1 MQKSLYG
8 IWLIITLF
16 TTALILFLRHRRTQS
31 WNLTLNETIEL
42 ALSNFGGISGGYLI
56 YQSYSLYDSL
66 SKLVGNEGI
75 IAMFLGGLA
84 SVWFAFGKVKELI
97 QYGSVRLLDRTLSPL
112 FKGVWGILTS
122 LAKPFPW
129 KYEAS

>member
-8 IWLIITLF
+8 IWLIITVL
-16 TTALILFLRHRRTQS
+16 TATLILFSRHRRTQK
-31 WNLTLNETIEL
+31 WNLNLNETIEL

-56 YQSYSLYDSL
+56 YQSYILYDSL
-66 SKLVGNEGI
+66 SKLVGNEGL

-97 QYGSVRLLDRTLSPL
+97 D
-112 FKGVWGILTS
+112 
-122 LAKPFPW
+122 KP
-129 KYEAS
+129 

>member
-8 IWLIITLF
+8 IWSIITIV
-16 TTALILFLRHRRTQS
+16 TATLILFSRHRRTKK

-42 ALSNFGGISGGYLI
+42 ALSNFGGISGGYLV
-56 YQSYSLYDSL
+56 YQSYVLYDSL

-97 QYGSVRLLDRTLSPL
+97 D
-112 FKGVWGILTS
+112 
-122 LAKPFPW
+122 KP
-129 KYEAS
+129 

>member
-8 IWLIITLF
+8 IWLIITVF
-16 TTALILFLRHRRTQS
+16 TAAIILLLRHRRTQK
-31 WNLTLNETIEL
+31 WNLSLNETIEL

-66 SKLVGNEGI
+66 SKLVGNEGL

-84 SVWFAFGKVKELI
+84 SVWFAFGKVKESI
-97 QYGSVRLLDRTLSPL
+97 D
-112 FKGVWGILTS
+112 
-122 LAKPFPW
+122 KP
-129 KYEAS
+129 

>member
-8 IWLIITLF
+8 IWLIITVV
-16 TTALILFLRHRRTQS
+16 TATLILFLRHRRTKK

-84 SVWFAFGKVKELI
+84 STWFAFGKVKELI
-97 QYGSVRLLDRTLSPL
+97 D
-112 FKGVWGILTS
+112 
-122 LAKPFPW
+122 KP
-129 KYEAS
+129 

>member
-8 IWLIITLF
+8 IWLIITVF
-16 TTALILFLRHRRTQS
+16 TAALILFSRHRRTQK
-31 WNLTLNETIEL
+31 WNLKLNETIEL

-56 YQSYSLYDSL
+56 YQSYVLYDSL

-97 QYGSVRLLDRTLSPL
+97 D
-112 FKGVWGILTS
+112 
-122 LAKPFPW
+122 KP
-129 KYEAS
+129 

>member
-8 IWLIITLF
+8 IWLIITVF
-16 TTALILFLRHRRTQS
+16 TAAAILFSRHQHTQK
-31 WNLTLNETIEL
+31 WNLNLNETIEL

-56 YQSYSLYDSL
+56 YQSYVLYDSL

-97 QYGSVRLLDRTLSPL
+97 D
-112 FKGVWGILTS
+112 
-122 LAKPFPW
+122 KP
-129 KYEAS
+129 

>member
-8 IWLIITLF
+8 IWLIITLV
-16 TTALILFLRHRRTQS
+16 TATLILFRRTKK

-56 YQSYSLYDSL
+56 YQSYVLYDSL

-97 QYGSVRLLDRTLSPL
+97 D
-112 FKGVWGILTS
+112 
-122 LAKPFPW
+122 KP
-129 KYEAS
+129 